1 MQYLNYAL
9 QTSTRLLTYQGQN
22 QDLYPDQTGL
32 ASAHEEDIKHACCS
46 RGAQLL
52 RLRHRE
58 LAKRR
63 ALEDQ
68 INANRAEER
77 EEEEEDETLVED
89 NQHQENQ
96 VEQEENSEQGAVGG
110 EHLHPQPVQ

>member
-9 QTSTRLLTYQGQN
+9 QTSTRLLTQHTNLTSSGYCQEAAA
-22 QDLYPDQTGL
+22 
-32 ASAHEEDIKHACCS
+32 ASAAGATPSEEEELAHACCR

-52 RLRHRE
+52 RQRQQE

-68 INANRAEER
+68 LNANKEEYAAEKA
-77 EEEEEDETLVED
+77 
-89 NQHQENQ
+89 QENSDYS
-96 VEQEENSEQGAVGG
+96 EESESEEGAVGG
-110 EHLHPQPVQ
+110 EHLPTPQPVQ

>member
-9 QTSTRLLTYQGQN
+9 QTSTRLLTYQGPN
-22 QDLYPDQTGL
+22 QDLYPDQTGVS
-32 ASAHEEDIKHACCS
+32 SAHEEEIKHACCS

-68 INANRAEER
+68 INANQEEAEEDSQDQKEQLP
-77 EEEEEDETLVED
+77 EELD
-89 NQHQENQ
+89 
-96 VEQEENSEQGAVGG
+96 SEQGAVGG

>member
-9 QTSTRLLTYQGQN
+9 QTSTRLLTYQGPN
-22 QDLYPDQTGL
+22 QDLYPDHTGL
-32 ASAHEEDIKHACCS
+32 ASAHEEDLKHACCS

-68 INANRAEER
+68 INANQEEEPEDQQQEQEDLR
-77 EEEEEDETLVED
+77 EELDSD
-89 NQHQENQ
+89 
-96 VEQEENSEQGAVGG
+96 QGAVGG

>member
-9 QTSTRLLTYQGQN
+9 QTSTRLLTYQGHHN
-22 QDLYPDQTGL
+22 QDLYPGQTTTGV
-32 ASAHEEDIKHACCS
+32 EEEIKHACCS

-68 INANRAEER
+68 INCNQEEAED
-77 EEEEEDETLVED
+77 EEQQQQEEDDKDSSDLELD
-89 NQHQENQ
+89 
-96 VEQEENSEQGAVGG
+96 SEQGAVGG
-110 EHLHPQPVQ
+110 EQLHPQPVQ

>member
-9 QTSTRLLTYQGQN
+9 QTSTRLLTYQGPN

-68 INANRAEER
+68 INANQ
-77 EEEEEDETLVED
+77 EEEAEDQEQQQQQQQQQQEEDL
-89 NQHQENQ
+89 
-96 VEQEENSEQGAVGG
+96 QEELDSEQGAVGG
-110 EHLHPQPVQ
+110 EQLHPQPVQ

>member
-9 QTSTRLLTYQGQN
+9 QTSTRLLTYQGNHN
-22 QDLYPDQTGL
+22 QDLYPGQATTGV
-32 ASAHEEDIKHACCS
+32 EEEIKHACCS

-68 INANRAEER
+68 INCNQEE
-77 EEEEEDETLVED
+77 EEQQDEEEEDDRELELD
-89 NQHQENQ
+89 
-96 VEQEENSEQGAVGG
+96 SDQGAVGG
-110 EHLHPQPVQ
+110 EQLHPQPVQ

>member
-9 QTSTRLLTYQGQN
+9 QTSTRLLTYQGPN
-22 QDLYPDQTGL
+22 QDLYPDHTGV
-32 ASAHEEDIKHACCS
+32 ASAHEEEIKHACCS

-68 INANRAEER
+68 INANQDQEHQEEAV
-77 EEEEEDETLVED
+77 EEEDS
-89 NQHQENQ
+89 QEQ
-96 VEQEENSEQGAVGG
+96 QEQLPEESDSEQGAVGG

>member
-9 QTSTRLLTYQGQN
+9 QTSTRLLTYQGPN
-22 QDLYPDQTGL
+22 QDLYPDHTAV
-32 ASAHEEDIKHACCS
+32 ASAHEEEIKHACCS

-68 INANRAEER
+68 INANQDQDQEQEQEEAV
-77 EEEEEDETLVED
+77 EEEDS
-89 NQHQENQ
+89 QQEQ
-96 VEQEENSEQGAVGG
+96 QEQLESEQGAVGG

>member
-9 QTSTRLLTYQGQN
+9 QTSTRLLTYQGPN
-22 QDLYPDQTGL
+22 QDLYPDHTGL
-32 ASAHEEDIKHACCS
+32 ASAHEEDAIKHACCS

-68 INANRAEER
+68 INANQEEAA
-77 EEEEEDETLVED
+77 EEEED
-89 NQHQENQ
+89 QEQ
-96 VEQEENSEQGAVGG
+96 QDQEQLPENSDSEQGAVGG
-110 EHLHPQPVQ
+110 EHQHPHPQPVQ

>member
-9 QTSTRLLTYQGQN
+9 QTSTRLLTYQGPN

-32 ASAHEEDIKHACCS
+32 ASAHEEEIKHACCS

-68 INANRAEER
+68 INANQQEEA
-77 EEEEEDETLVED
+77 EEEDQQQQD
-89 NQHQENQ
+89 HDQEQ
-96 VEQEENSEQGAVGG
+96 LPENSDSEQGAVGG
-110 EHLHPQPVQ
+110 EHLQPQPVQ